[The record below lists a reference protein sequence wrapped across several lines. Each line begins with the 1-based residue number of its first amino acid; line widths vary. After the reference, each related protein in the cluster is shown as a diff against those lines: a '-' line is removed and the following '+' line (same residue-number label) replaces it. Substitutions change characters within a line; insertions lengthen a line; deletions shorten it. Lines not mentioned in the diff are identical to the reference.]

1 MQGSEENKVAH
12 KIIVVDDSPTQLT
25 AFTIEL
31 KLAGFE
37 VVGVSNGRLALE
49 TLDKG
54 GFELAIIDLMMPD
67 MNGLEL
73 ARKIR
78 ERHPVVKTML
88 MSGYVLSPIQLAK
101 VDVGVIG
108 FIPKPH
114 SHDELVAFIHERI
127 DSTDTEDR
135 DLAILGGPFS
145 SKQDAPPVAV

>member
-1 MQGSEENKVAH
+1 MDGTKTANGSH
-12 KIIVVDDSPTQLT
+12 KIMVVDDSPTQLT

-37 VVGVSNGRLALE
+37 VVGVSSGRLALE
-49 TLDKG
+49 TLIKG

-78 ERHPVVKTML
+78 EKFPCVKTML

-114 SHDELVAFIHERI
+114 SHDELIEFINDRI
-127 DSTDTEDR
+127 ESGAETTG
-135 DLAILGGPFS
+135 I
-145 SKQDAPPVAV
+145 